1 MEILI
6 FIAVV
11 AVALVFLLYRGRS
24 GSGSGGHVA
33 GAERL
38 DLNADESHL
47 RAGNFPG
54 PGGPIKGGGGGNVS
68 GGG

>member
-6 FIAVV
+6 FIVV
-11 AVALVFLLYRGRS
+11 VVIALLFLLFRGRA
-24 GSGSGGHVA
+24 GSGSAGHVA
-33 GAERL
+33 GGERL
-38 DLNADESHL
+38 DLHADESHL

>member
-6 FIAVV
+6 FIVVVVV
-11 AVALVFLLYRGRS
+11 ALLFLLNRGRT
-24 GSGSGGHVA
+24 GSGSAGHVA
-33 GAERL
+33 GGERM
-38 DLNADESHL
+38 DLHADESHL

>member
-6 FIAVV
+6 FIVV
-11 AVALVFLLYRGRS
+11 VVIALLFMLYRGRT
-24 GSGSGGHVA
+24 GSGSAGHVA
-33 GAERL
+33 GGERM
-38 DLNADESHL
+38 DLYADESHL

-54 PGGPIKGGGGGNVS
+54 PGGPIRGGGGGNVS